1 MTKFGKKCGSLLLAF
16 VATLALVLTFV
27 FGATTVKASGDNIFP
42 NGGFE
47 DEGMGWYSNGGS
59 VVLSTDAAHG
69 GEKSLFVAGH
79 WVRTDIRGD
88 FDNPNPIFTELVSG
102 VELGSIY

>member
-27 FGATTVKASGDNIFP
+27 FGATTVKASGDNVFP

-47 DEGMGWYSNGGS
+47 DEGMGWYGNGGS

-88 FDNPNPIFTELVSG
+88 FYVF
-102 VELGSIY
+102 